1 MLVSATRKEPEGG
14 VALILAMLAILILS
28 LLAASI
34 IFLSQTET
42 ITTLDY
48 RHTTQS
54 RYAAE
59 AGVQRTM
66 NWINNNYTPPTTF
79 TSYDMTKYPV
89 QYSNNPVVLS
99 AVSGVSSNYPDSTVA
114 SAYNSALSN
123 QSMPGLSGVSFS
135 TYATLLRMTGGPEI
149 GWLPGSTAA
158 VPQTWQITS
167 QGNISGVPSAQVQV
181 VATYDRKSTSRF
193 TYAVATT
200 GTGCKSIDMEGGG
213 YTDSFN
219 SNNGGTYTSTA
230 QTSGGE
236 VATNGNVYLAGN
248 NTKVEGNISA
258 PNITVGGSCSYGIW
272 NSSTASPPYSGTTQ
286 LTSTLN
292 YPSPSP
298 PSPTPPT
305 TAQSISGDCGSPAIP
320 GCTNIPPSGSK
331 HVSLSPASTYGNIT
345 ISGNTQVDLTA
356 GTYNINS
363 LNLSGG
369 GSSLYL
375 PLSLSSPVI
384 LNIAGSGIA
393 TTVLSLSGNSLSNN
407 TGIAANFQV
416 VYAGTATITLAG
428 GANSYGVVYAPNAA
442 INTSGGAAWYGAVV
456 SKTFTDSG
464 GAPIHFDAGLLNSL
478 EQVGA
483 FTPINFS
490 WSKF

>member
-1 MLVSATRKEPEGG
+1 MLASATRKEPEGG

-28 LLAASI
+28 VLAASI

-42 ITTLDY
+42 MTTLDY
-48 RHTTQS
+48 RLTTQS

-123 QSMPGLSGVSFS
+123 QSMSGLSGVSFS

-149 GWLPGSTAA
+149 TWLAGSTGA

-181 VATYDRKSTSRF
+181 VATYDRKAISTF
-193 TYAVATT
+193 AYAVAAA
-200 GTGCKSIDMEGGG
+200 GTGCKSIDIEGGAF
-213 YTDSFN
+213 TDSFN
-219 SNNGGTYTSTA
+219 SNNGGTYASTA
-230 QTSGGE
+230 QTSGGD
-236 VATNGNVYLAGN
+236 VATNGNLYLAGSN
-248 NTKVEGNISA
+248 SKVEGNFSGL
-258 PNITVGGSCSYGIW
+258 NTSVGSCPGNGIT
-272 NSSTASPPYSGTTQ
+272 NSSTASPAYLGTTQ
-286 LTSTLN
+286 LASSLS
-292 YPSPSP
+292 YPNPSA

-305 TAQSISGDCGSPAIP
+305 TSQSISGNCGSPAIP
-320 GCTNIPPSGSK
+320 GCTNILPVGSK
-331 HVSLSPASTYGNIT
+331 HVSLSPASTYGNLT
-345 ISGNTQVDLTA
+345 IGGNTQVDLTG

-363 LNLSGG
+363 LSLAG
-369 GSSLYL
+369 GSTLNL
-375 PLSLSSPVI
+375 PATLSSPVI
-384 LNIAGSGIA
+384 LNIAGSPSVNP
-393 TTVLSLSGNSLSNN
+393 VLSLSGNSLTNN
-407 TGIAANFQV
+407 TGIAADFQII
-416 VYAGTATITLAG
+416 YAGTATITLAG
-428 GANSYGVVYAPNAA
+428 GTSSYGVVYAPNAA

-456 SKTFTDSG
+456 SKTFTDTG
-464 GAPIHFDAGLLNSL
+464 GAPVHFDAALLNSL
-478 EQVGA
+478 EQVGT